1 MEIIP
6 QHTYTYGDGVPAYKS
21 GEWPGSKSSRFFG
34 SKLILKPIQK
44 PYKDFYICNSR
55 HFPPKYSDE
64 FVFKKGL
71 KSIPPFIHDDVYR
84 PKKRPLEPIKTEQ
97 KIYIRNRS
105 FRPKDNLINYFNPY
119 AKEYPFLQKK
129 QRVKHLGQTLTEYYV
144 EDTMNR
150 KKRIVSLGEQR
161 NYMKNCKPGDKNYT
175 CVEYSPDFFLMEGLT
190 VGSTNRININKTKRK
205 GQDNFYETIDL
216 NIKLLNPNKV
226 FNTRELMDSLKFDK
240 TYVKELNNWESKTFE
255 EKKDNKDN
263 KNKNEK

>member
-1 MEIIP
+1 MKIIP

-71 KSIPPFIHDDVYR
+71 KSIPPYIHDDIYK
-84 PKKRPLEPIKTEQ
+84 PKKRPLEPIKTEP
-97 KIYIRNRS
+97 KFYIRNRS
-105 FRPKDNLINYFNPY
+105 FRPKDNILNPN
-119 AKEYPFLQKK
+119 AKEYPLLQKK
-129 QRVKHLGQTLTEYYV
+129 KRVNHLGQTLTEYYV

-150 KKRIVSLGEQR
+150 KKRIFSLGEQR

-205 GQDNFYETIDL
+205 GQDNFYETMDL

-226 FNTRELMDSLKFDK
+226 YNTRVLMDSLRFDK
-240 TYVKELNNWESKTFE
+240 TYVKELNNWESKIFE
-255 EKKDNKDN
+255 ENKDTKDN